1 MLDRISV
8 TVALNTII
16 AVLAKMAFLD
26 SKVGFFTIDNFRW
39 HDTTVLI
46 VAIFMIFFRGKMMH
60 DDHQYFTDIEKGR
73 YKNAEGADIW
83 WNKIGLFLGYL
94 SWIVWA
100 PAIYFMGTDWIWFG
114 SFMAASVA

>member
-26 SKVGFFTIDNFRW
+26 SKVGFFAIDNFRW

-73 YKNAEGADIW
+73 YKNAEGADI
-83 WNKIGLFLGYL
+83 
-94 SWIVWA
+94 
-100 PAIYFMGTDWIWFG
+100 
-114 SFMAASVA
+114 